1 MALNIYY
8 VACLVFLFVALF
20 GDRKS
25 FYHSAI
31 LLFFISVNII
41 VIDGLLEC
49 GNYYYGGSQSNV
61 THYRSKG

>member
-8 VACLVFLFVALF
+8 VACLAFLFVALF

-31 LLFFISVNII
+31 LLFFISVNIQS
-41 VIDGLLEC
+41 VLLEC